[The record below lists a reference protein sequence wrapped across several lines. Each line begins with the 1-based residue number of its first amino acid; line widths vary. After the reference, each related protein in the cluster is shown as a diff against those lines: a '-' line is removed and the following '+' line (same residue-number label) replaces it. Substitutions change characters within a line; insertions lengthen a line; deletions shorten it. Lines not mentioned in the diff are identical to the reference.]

1 MSLPL
6 CIDLDG
12 TLIDHDVTLIAYG
25 DYICGRQMR
34 MLQVLYW
41 LIKGGRALVKKNLAD
56 YIDINPEEMMYHEK
70 FIDFVKEEK
79 AKERKIYLVTA
90 CNEKYANVMAKYLG
104 IFDGVF
110 ASNIDTNLRAEA
122 KANKLVKE
130 FGEKKFAYAGN
141 SKDDLKVWEHA
152 GEIIVVNP
160 SKGVLENLQGK
171 EYTLFE

>member
-12 TLIDHDVTLIAYG
+12 TLIYNDVTLIAYG

-56 YIDINPEEMMYHEK
+56 YIDISPEEMMYHEK
-70 FIDFVKEEK
+70 FIEFVKEEK
-79 AKERKIYLVTA
+79 TKGRKVYLATA
-90 CNEKYANVMAKYLG
+90 CNEKYAHIMANYLG
-104 IFDGVF
+104 FFDGVF
-110 ASNIDTNLRAEA
+110 ASDIDINLRAEA
-122 KANKLVKE
+122 KSDKLVKE

-171 EYTLFE
+171 EYMLFE